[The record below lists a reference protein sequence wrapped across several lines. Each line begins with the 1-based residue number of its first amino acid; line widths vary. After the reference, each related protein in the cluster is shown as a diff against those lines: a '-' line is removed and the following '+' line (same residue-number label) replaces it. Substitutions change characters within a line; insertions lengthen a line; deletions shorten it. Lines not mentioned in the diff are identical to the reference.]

1 MESASANATKTYG
14 DGPEGNDEPTSS
26 WDVAVL
32 VYVVAVTAT
41 LLSVFAI
48 LWVKKM
54 WPPLLARSPTAVSVM
69 ILAGLVQT
77 WAALIT
83 NDHFSWSSEIE
94 HEACAFV
101 GFWAQYMF
109 GLAVWITVMTDRLIT
124 YSAVFSV
131 VLTGSGF
138 SKIRKYKWIVSL
150 CILAPL
156 FLILLWMTLVGGS
169 SFDERDHTCESDLFF
184 KVCVLGWV
192 VFWTLTLAI
201 VTGVSTKYASR
212 DYEEQFVPTWQ
223 IIAFGVCVMTTN
235 ALILISGWLDHPFAR
250 FMATSSVASLHLF
263 TATRLVGKRCFK
275 AYFGSTAYLSAWS
288 FEVNEYEVPLDE
300 VPPDSLI
307 LFPAFLKYCETQ
319 PLLLLSEDEGDG
331 EMVDPTHLVECYN
344 EIDEFLRR
352 LSTSNNTDSV
362 KRALWISNRYVMK
375 PRTFDEDDGNGEG
388 DDKSFLVK
396 GGGGREGEDIL
407 LGEKCIHVHP
417 DVRSDLVIK
426 LTAPE
431 GEGSIDWGELFDPVR
446 DWIEG
451 VLNDNFGAA
460 YTRIEVPQRGDSIQ
474 QEAIH
479 FGRRKAKDRM
489 GDANLLR
496 LE

>member
-1 MESASANATKTYG
+1 MESANATKTY
-14 DGPEGNDEPTSS
+14 DEGNDEPTSS

-201 VTGVSTKYASR
+201 VTGVSNKYASR

-250 FMATSSVASLHLF
+250 FMTTSSVASLHLF
-263 TATRLVGKRCFK
+263 TAARLVGKRCFK
-275 AYFGSTAYLSAWS
+275 ACFGSTAYLSAWY
-288 FEVNEYEVPLDE
+288 FEASQYEVPLDV
-300 VPPDSLI
+300 VPPDGPI
-307 LFPAFLKYCETQ
+307 LFPAFLKHCETK

-331 EMVDPTHLVECYN
+331 DLVNPTHLVECYN
-344 EIDEFLRR
+344 EINEFVIRA
-352 LSTSNNTDSV
+352 STSSDNTDSV
-362 KRALWISNRYVMK
+362 KKALSISNRYLMK
-375 PRTFDEDDGNGEG
+375 PGTSDEHHDGEGKG
-388 DDKSFLVK
+388 DDKSFLIE
-396 GGGGREGEDIL
+396 REPREEDDPM
-407 LGEKCIHVHP
+407 GEKCIHVHP
-417 DVRSDLVIK
+417 DVRSGVVIK
-426 LTAPE
+426 LTNPE
-431 GEGSIDWGELFDPVR
+431 GEGNIDWVGLFDPVR
-446 DWIEG
+446 EWIVK

-460 YTRIEVPQRGDSIQ
+460 YSRIEVPQKGDPIRE
-474 QEAIH
+474 EAND
-479 FGRRKAKDRM
+479 FAKRKAKERM
-489 GDANLLR
+489 GEANLLT